1 MAFNP
6 SSYQGA
12 ISSQLKSRGAL
23 SRGMSSALSGQQ
35 KFKDFS
41 LDEQN
46 KYAKLQ
52 EKAGSVFSN
61 WKRGL
66 GLVAGLAA
74 TAMGLGPVAAGLM
87 AGVSTVT
94 GGAIGKGRAEKELGK
109 SKYFKGITSDTSEAM
124 GGTIL
129 KDSLLSAAMAYGAGT
144 LREAG
149 ATAREAENLMDSD
162 IGAVAEEMGLT
173 KEQVQYDV
181 AQAQTGADIAAKA
194 DLNPN
199 FQFRGQMKSDELIR
213 DAGSSAASKDFELAA
228 RKGNLSQDA
237 IGQIEGF
244 KTAGDDYIDYL
255 KDVGIDSTEGAK
267 DIASSYADAY
277 KIPETAPQVEAFQG
291 LKDMFRGGKLKYEAA
306 VGEKGLF
313 GDKAKGIFDTG
324 TSIMNMYNTVNKGMN
339 RRR

>member
-6 SSYQGA
+6 GSYQGA

-35 KFKDFS
+35 KFKEFS

-52 EKAGSVFSN
+52 KKAGSVFSN

-66 GLVAGLAA
+66 SLVAGLAA

-87 AGVSTVT
+87 AGVGTAT
-94 GGAIGKGRAEKELGK
+94 GGAIGKGKAEKQLGK
-109 SKYFKGITSDTSEAM
+109 SKYFKGMTSDTSEAM

-129 KDSLLSAAMAYGAGT
+129 KDSLMSAAMAYGAGT

-199 FQFRGQMKSDELIR
+199 FQFRGQMKSDELIQSSK
-213 DAGSSAASKDFELAA
+213 DAQRMKDFEIAA
-228 RKGNLSQDA
+228 RGGRDGYDA
-237 IGQIEGF
+237 IEKIKGVKLQGE
-244 KTAGDDYIDYL
+244 DYTDYL
-255 KDVGIDSTEGAK
+255 TEMGLDTTQGAE
-267 DIASSYADAY
+267 DIASAYADAY

-313 GDKAKGIFDTG
+313 GDKARGIFNTG
-324 TSIMNMYNTVNKGMN
+324 TSMMNMFNAANKGID